1 MGKINEEMKTL
12 LGSTIWVLGTADTN
26 GIPNAVPIH
35 YAKVLNDSQLMLV
48 DNFMKKTTA
57 NIKSNPQ
64 VTVSVWNSTS
74 GYQFKGTAKIETAGA
89 NFDTAVEMVR
99 GKRTPKGAIIVDVDA
114 IYLTTPGPTA
124 GDKVE

>member
-1 MGKINEEMKTL
+1 MGKINEDMKAL
-12 LGSTIWVLGTADTN
+12 LGSTIWVLGTADAN

-35 YAKVLNDSQLMLV
+35 YAIVLNDSQLMLV
-48 DNFMKKTTA
+48 DNFMKKSTA

-74 GYQFKGTAKIETAGA
+74 GYQFKGVAKIETSGV
-89 NFDTAVEMVR
+89 NFDTAVEMVK
-99 GKRTPKGAIIVDVDA
+99 GKMTPKGAVIVDIDS
-114 IYLTTPGPTA
+114 IYLTTPGPNA

>member
-1 MGKINEEMKTL
+1 MGKINEDMKTL
-12 LGSTIWVLGTADTN
+12 LGSTIWVLGTVDAN

-74 GYQFKGTAKIETAGA
+74 GYQFKGVAKIETAGV
-89 NFDTAVEMVR
+89 NYDSAVEMVK
-99 GKRTPKGAIIVDVDA
+99 GKMTPKGAVIVEVDS

>member
-1 MGKINEEMKTL
+1 MVKINEDMKTL
-12 LGSTIWVLGTADTN
+12 LSSTIWVLGTADAN

-74 GYQFKGTAKIETAGA
+74 GYQFKGAAKIETEGV
-89 NFDTAVEMVR
+89 NFDTAVEMV
-99 GKRTPKGAIIVDVDA
+99 KDKMTPKGAVIVDVDS

-124 GDKVE
+124 GEKVE